1 MDTHIQTVFMAIAG
15 MIGLLSLILGLDKM
29 IRIIMGNYLISSILL
44 GLSNL
49 IELIS
54 GRLLV
59 WAGPERWIDAL
70 EHRVARI
77 LMAGKP
83 TFLLTVYFILL
94 VFITTKSD
102 IGIGQIKNEGLRWAL
117 MIVFLPCTIISIML
131 TVALALF
138 GNQMINIDELKIL
151 ATPFVDQSW
160 VYNFIMLTPLRI
172 VLPGLVTFLIAALF
186 LRSKQDFIQTLW
198 GWGGDEEHKD

>member
-1 MDTHIQTVFMAIAG
+1 
-15 MIGLLSLILGLDKM
+15 
-29 IRIIMGNYLISSILL
+29 
-44 GLSNL
+44 
-49 IELIS
+49 
-54 GRLLV
+54 
-59 WAGPERWIDAL
+59 
-70 EHRVARI
+70 
-77 LMAGKP
+77 MAGKP

-186 LRSKQDFIQTLW
+186 LRSKQDFIQTL
-198 GWGGDEEHKD
+198 